1 MKKYYSLTGLAAGFL
16 NGLFGA
22 GGGIIVVPLLEN
34 SGIKAKNAHATS
46 IAIIAPLSLIS
57 SFFYFNGNHL
67 DFPSAFRYVPAGII
81 GVLLG
86 TFFLKKIP
94 AHLLKRCFG
103 AVMIISAIRLLWK

>member
-22 GGGIIVVPLLEN
+22 GGGILVVPFLEH

-57 SFFYFNGNHL
+57 SLFYFNRSFL
-67 DFPSAFRYVPAGII
+67 DFSTAWNYIPAGVA
-81 GVLLG
+81 GALLG

-94 AHLLKRCFG
+94 TRLLKRCFG
-103 AVMIISAIRLLWK
+103 AVMIFSAIRILCR